1 MYMGR
6 EFIKQA
12 TKVVIAITEKMK
24 KGRNDL
30 KKAKEKIVQL
40 DEQGEL
46 TIPFLKTTFE
56 KLSESNE
63 ELLKEISRYGYTY
76 VVHEAEMTVKEK
88 AIWEEFFSIKKL
100 YDKEISEFASF
111 KEKYKYFEPKN
122 SEELKKQARVMLE
135 KKGYIVDSPFEGDF
149 ERWIGVYARPK
160 DKPTYLDATDG
171 EEVGLQELYS
181 VNGFKQDFAEWF
193 EGEIVEGK
201 LIKMV

>member
-1 MYMGR
+1 MSR
-6 EFIKQA
+6 EVIERN
-12 TKVVIAITEKMK
+12 TKVAIAITEKMK
-24 KGRNDL
+24 KGRKNL
-30 KKAKEKIVQL
+30 KKAKEKIIQL
-40 DEQGEL
+40 DKQGEL

-63 ELLKEISRYGYTY
+63 ELLKEISRYDYTY
-76 VVHEAEMTVKEK
+76 VVYEAEMTVKEK

-100 YDKEISEFASF
+100 YDKELSEFAIF

-122 SEELKKQARVMLE
+122 SEELKKQARLLLE

-160 DKPTYLDATDG
+160 DKPTYLDPTDG
-171 EEVGLQELYS
+171 EEAGLQELYS
-181 VNGFKQDFAEWF
+181 VDGFKQDFAEWF

-201 LIKMV
+201 LINMV

>member
-1 MYMGR
+1 MGR

-12 TKVVIAITEKMK
+12 TKVAIAITEKMK

-30 KKAKEKIVQL
+30 KKVKEKIIQL
-40 DEQGEL
+40 DKQGEL

-76 VVHEAEMTVKEK
+76 VVHEAEMTAKEK
-88 AIWEEFFSIKKL
+88 AVWEEFFSIKKL
-100 YDKEISEFASF
+100 LDKELSEFASF

-160 DKPTYLDATDG
+160 DKPTYLDPTDG
-171 EEVGLQELYS
+171 EEAGLQELYS

-201 LIKMV
+201 LIKMA

>member
-12 TKVVIAITEKMK
+12 TKVAIAITEKMK

-30 KKAKEKIVQL
+30 KKVKEKIIQL
-40 DEQGEL
+40 DKQGEL

-76 VVHEAEMTVKEK
+76 VVHEAEMTAKEK
-88 AIWEEFFSIKKL
+88 AVWEEFFSIKKL
-100 YDKEISEFASF
+100 LDKELSEFASF

-160 DKPTYLDATDG
+160 DKPTYLDPTDG
-171 EEVGLQELYS
+171 EEAGLQELYS

-201 LIKMV
+201 LIKMA

>member
-1 MYMGR
+1 M
-6 EFIKQA
+6 
-12 TKVVIAITEKMK
+12 
-24 KGRNDL
+24 
-30 KKAKEKIVQL
+30 
-40 DEQGEL
+40 

-63 ELLKEISRYGYTY
+63 ELLKEISRYDYTY

-88 AIWEEFFSIKKL
+88 AIWEEFFNIKKF
-100 YDKEISEFASF
+100 YDKELSEFASF

-122 SEELKKQARVMLE
+122 SEELKKQARLLLE

-160 DKPTYLDATDG
+160 DKPTYLDPTDG
-171 EEVGLQELYS
+171 EEAGLQELYS
-181 VNGFKQDFAEWF
+181 VDGFKQDFAEWF

-201 LIKMV
+201 LINMV